1 MSLYS
6 TKNIVNTAK
15 KRKCRKMNEL
25 TEKTMREA
33 FKETTADIQESPI
46 LQSLF
51 SKGIE
56 NFSKC
61 KDLAGL
67 NLESKLYYAMVLG
80 YSFQNILQKQF
91 ISDVKKDCLHQVR
104 DGYEITYGEEKQ
116 VILTHK
122 GAEFESDKQIIELAR
137 ENLGIEIPDTAKVR
151 KLTEIEVARCK
162 KDVLNEMNKKGN

>member
-51 SKGIE
+51 SKGVE

-104 DGYEITYGEEKQ
+104 DGYEIINGDNRQ
-116 VILTHK
+116 VILVHK
-122 GAEFESDKQIIELAR
+122 GSELTDK
-137 ENLGIEIPDTAKVR
+137 
-151 KLTEIEVARCK
+151 EVI
-162 KDVLNEMNKKGN
+162 